1 MYTYQDLLDVGESDT
16 AKANFCYS
24 AINEF
29 RFSREYC
36 EAQTG
41 ERYYA
46 KHNQTIEEFRKWLY
60 TMTGRKIPDATGANY
75 KLKTLIFRRLIIQQV
90 QYVLGNGIT
99 LENPKNKEK
108 LGKDIDYK
116 LQVAAKKAMVAGRS
130 FGFWNYDHLEVF
142 GYADTPSSAGFCPLY
157 DDQTSELKAGVRF
170 WQRKIGDNFTCWYVL
185 YEEDGYTEYVKR
197 GDEQIKMTQPKK
209 AYKIYRV
216 ASEAMGLE
224 KEIEE
229 NYNGFPIVPLYA
241 NDLHDS
247 ELVGIQEKIDAYDL
261 IESGLANT
269 IDDTAEIYWVIKNA
283 GGMDDP
289 DVAKFL
295 QRIKDMHGASIED
308 AESVEAHTVNIPVE
322 ARKTL
327 LELIR
332 KEIYEDFGALDVS
345 MLSASSKTATE
356 IKAAYQSQDNKCA
369 DFEYMIIEF
378 MQKILKLAGIPD
390 ENPTFVWNKVVN
402 QSEQTNMIMSA
413 SNYLSDEIIIKHL
426 PFLTPE
432 EAEQVIAQREQ
443 EGYSMFN
450 ADDEAAEST
459 EEEQDDAESDDE
471 LSNSLNEL
479 MEEYGNDV
487 VKQLEELMGEL

>member
-46 KHNQTIEEFRKWLY
+46 KHNQTIEEYQKWLY
-60 TMTGRKIPDATGANY
+60 TMTGMKIPDITGANY
-75 KLKTLIFRRLIIQQV
+75 KLKTLIFRRLVTQQV

-99 LENPKNKEK
+99 LEEPSNKEK

-116 LQVAAKKAMVAGRS
+116 LQMAAKKAMAAGRS

-142 GYADTPSSAGFCPLY
+142 GYADTPSQAGFCPLY

-209 AYKIYRV
+209 AYKVFRV
-216 ASEAMGLE
+216 ASEAMGIE

-283 GGMDDP
+283 GGMDDA
-289 DVAKFL
+289 DIAKFL
-295 QRIKDMHGASIED
+295 QRLKDMHGAGIED
-308 AESVEAHTVNIPVE
+308 AENVEAHTVNIPVE

-327 LELIR
+327 LDLIR
-332 KEIYEDFGALDVS
+332 KEIYEDFGALDVNT
-345 MLSASSKTATE
+345 LSASAKTATE
-356 IKAAYQSQDNKCA
+356 IQAAYQAQDNKCA
-369 DFEYMIIEF
+369 DFEYMILEF
-378 MQKILKLAGIPD
+378 LQKILELAGIPD
-390 ENPTFVWNKVVN
+390 ENPTFVWNKVAN
-402 QSEQTNMIMSA
+402 QTEQTNMVMSA
-413 SNYLSDEIIIKHL
+413 ANYLSDEMIIKHL

-432 EAEQVIAQREQ
+432 EAEEVIKQREN
-443 EGYSMFN
+443 EGYSSFN
-450 ADDEAAEST
+450 QPQPDQNDEPDED
-459 EEEQDDAESDDE
+459 EKSDDQ
-471 LSNSLNEL
+471 NDNEED
-479 MEEYGNDV
+479 EE
-487 VKQLEELMGEL
+487 